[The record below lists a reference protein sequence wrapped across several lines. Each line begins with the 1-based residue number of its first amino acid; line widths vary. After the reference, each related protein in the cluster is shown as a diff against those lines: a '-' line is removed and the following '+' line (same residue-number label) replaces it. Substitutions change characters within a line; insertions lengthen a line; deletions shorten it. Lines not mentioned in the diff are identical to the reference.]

1 MSYLLEFNGKRY
13 PALQSEGF
21 AAQYCKAFAEKIIQP
36 KGKNGYDIGCN
47 RDEWKMFPD
56 AIPIDPVYATSYDAY
71 NLPAMKADYIVSSH
85 CLEHLENW
93 SQALL
98 YWQTKLHDGGILFL
112 YLPSPEQSYWRSWH
126 NKKHIHNLSPELIE
140 EFLNDTGW
148 KDIFV
153 TKGFDVN
160 HSFTAIARK

>member
-21 AAQYCKAFAEKIIQP
+21 AAQYAFPFATKICI
-36 KGKNGYDIGCN
+36 GTGYDIGCN
-47 RDEWKMFPD
+47 REEWKLPN
-56 AIPIDPVYATSYDAY
+56 AIGIDPNLPECRYDAY
-71 NLPAMKADYIVSSH
+71 NLPAMKVDFVFSSH
-85 CLEHLENW
+85 CAEHLENW
-93 SQALL
+93 SKAIL

-153 TKGFDVN
+153 TKGYDVN
-160 HSFTAIARK
+160 HSFTAIAVK